1 METKLLISYL
11 RKKPVVNYVINEK
24 LDGLS
29 VTKQVQK
36 GAKKGVVVA
45 IGAGILG
52 WSMCD
57 DWDEYNNKKG
67 LLIATRRA
75 EASAK
80 MTPEERIAFYEKVP
94 QSLTETFLTMKD
106 RSVTYFK

>member
-11 RKKPVVNYVINEK
+11 RKKPVVNYLINEK

-45 IGAGILG
+45 IAAGVLG

-57 DWDEYNNKKG
+57 DWDEYDNKKG
-67 LLIATRRA
+67 LLIATKRA
-75 EASAK
+75 EAASK
-80 MTPEERIAFYEKVP
+80 MTPEERSKFYEKVP
-94 QSLTETFLTMKD
+94 QSLTETFLIMED
-106 RSVTYFK
+106 RSMTYFK